1 MPIIK
6 PLYTHPPEAVNR
18 LSISTDRSSYRSTA
32 LECITCV
39 GAAAGV
45 SEYRNDAREVL
56 EVMYHEGMGEVEES
70 SEMKN
75 SMMSVEMRF
84 VDEC

>member
-1 MPIIK
+1 M
-6 PLYTHPPEAVNR
+6 
-18 LSISTDRSSYRSTA
+18 
-32 LECITCV
+32 

-45 SEYRNDAREVL
+45 SEYRNYAREVL